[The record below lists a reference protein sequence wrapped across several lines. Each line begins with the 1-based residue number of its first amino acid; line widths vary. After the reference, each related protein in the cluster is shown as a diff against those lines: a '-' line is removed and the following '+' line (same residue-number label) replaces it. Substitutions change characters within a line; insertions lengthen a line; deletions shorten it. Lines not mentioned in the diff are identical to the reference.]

1 MVENHITK
9 RIERNNKDY
18 ADRVISV
25 EIKRI
30 WMSVVAAHRSEL
42 GDISIMSSQ
51 LNSSINDGYT

>member
-18 ADRVISV
+18 ADRVISA
-25 EIKRI
+25 EIKRV
-30 WMSVVAAHRSEL
+30 WMSVVAAHRSEH

-51 LNSSINDGYT
+51 LNSSHDGYTA